1 MGECRVCVHFI
12 SLARYMTDKRFFPG
26 KRFLSRP
33 QSASSYNGE
42 IQALKRAKNLLLT
55 QTNKPSN

>member
-1 MGECRVCVHFI
+1 
-12 SLARYMTDKRFFPG
+12 MTDKRFFPG

-33 QSASSYNGE
+33 QSASSYTGE
-42 IQALKRAKNLLLT
+42 IQALKRAKHLLLT